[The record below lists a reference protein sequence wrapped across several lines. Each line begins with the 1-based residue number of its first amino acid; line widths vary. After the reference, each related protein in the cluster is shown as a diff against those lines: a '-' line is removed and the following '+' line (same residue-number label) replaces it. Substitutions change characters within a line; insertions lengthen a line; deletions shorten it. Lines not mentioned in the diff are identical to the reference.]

1 MKCYLSSLYFQFGT
15 VACVN
20 GTFDCKKGRVFVSYK
35 EKQGALNALETML
48 ITKEYHLQVTNAPSS
63 GSLCDWLPVSL
74 LKNNKNK
81 ILGHRKNLR
90 LRKMFY
96 FYVYCRY

>member
-1 MKCYLSSLYFQFGT
+1 MIILFQFGT

-48 ITKEYHLQVTNAPSS
+48 ITKEYHLQVN
-63 GSLCDWLPVSL
+63 
-74 LKNNKNK
+74 
-81 ILGHRKNLR
+81 
-90 LRKMFY
+90 
-96 FYVYCRY
+96 

>member
-1 MKCYLSSLYFQFGT
+1 MFQLFSFQADKFGYYTITFVNDKCLSKSDVWYIFSKFGT

-48 ITKEYHLQVTNAPSS
+48 ITKEYHLQVRLMWLVVFIS
-63 GSLCDWLPVSL
+63 CLPVPT
-74 LKNNKNK
+74 
-81 ILGHRKNLR
+81 
-90 LRKMFY
+90 
-96 FYVYCRY
+96 